1 MKCVFCAEHAEGVQ
15 KTLAYCKGG
24 RYIRESRV
32 FKIDV
37 CDRDRKEAEQSFET
51 PFRDIEMINLYKR
64 TLRNGKIL
72 T

>member
-1 MKCVFCAEHAEGVQ
+1 MKCVFCEEHAQGV
-15 KTLAYCKGG
+15 KKRLAYCKGG

-37 CDRDRKEAEQSFET
+37 CDRDQEIAEQSFET
-51 PFRDIEMINLYKR
+51 PLRDVDMINLYKR